1 MLSETRAIR
10 TRGKATATFY
20 MVLFWKENFFKN
32 LKWLLCS
39 NFILPHGDISVAQM
53 TVVYWE
59 VKAHMLNFIHVLL
72 PNKEWWTLCKT
83 DAKIDEEIIDVRC
96 VLLEV
101 YRRTLKE
108 RHSIRIWSW
117 EIRRGLKWINA
128 FAVEWWPP
136 AKETGISNVS
146 SSGHQGWV
154 VSLVS
159 EFFKAGDSS
168 Q

>member
-1 MLSETRAIR
+1 MTE
-10 TRGKATATFY
+10 
-20 MVLFWKENFFKN
+20 
-32 LKWLLCS
+32 WLLCS
-39 NFILPHGDISVAQM
+39 NFILPHGDISVTQM

-59 VKAHMLNFIHVLL
+59 VEAHMLNFIHVLPNSGGKRIL
-72 PNKEWWTLCKT
+72 PNCTLCKT
-83 DAKIDEEIIDVRC
+83 DTEIDEIIYVRC

-101 YRRTLKE
+101 YRRTLKK

-154 VSLVS
+154 VSPPLKQGIPHSKCPLNLGHVTCVL
-159 EFFKAGDSS
+159 
-168 Q
+168 